1 MPINPIDVFTMPPK
15 SQETSHLQKN
25 SLDRAVNGEHVAS
38 QQFQDKVN
46 RNMQKTVHAKDKE
59 ENGFRFDAKEKG
71 QNEYQDNRRR
81 RNGKTAP
88 EEPKT
93 RLPRMNGSSFDISI

>member
-15 SQETSHLQKN
+15 SQETSQLQKN
-25 SLDRAVNGEHVAS
+25 NMDRVMNGEHVS
-38 QQFQDKVN
+38 NQQFQDKVN

-71 QNEYQDNRRR
+71 SNEYQDNRKQKGETCKAKEQ
-81 RNGKTAP
+81 NS
-88 EEPKT
+88 
-93 RLPRMNGSSFDISI
+93 RLPSMNSSSFDISI

>member
-1 MPINPIDVFTMPPK
+1 MPIRPIDVFTMPPK
-15 SQETSHLQKN
+15 SQETSQMQKSN
-25 SLDRAVNGEHVAS
+25 MDRATNGEYVAN

-71 QNEYQDNRRR
+71 QNEYQDNRKRK
-81 RNGKTAP
+81 NEK
-88 EEPKT
+88 PKET
-93 RLPRMNGSSFDISI
+93 KSRLPKMNGSSFDISI

>member
-1 MPINPIDVFTMPPK
+1 MPIRPIDVFTMPPK
-15 SQETSHLQKN
+15 SQETSQLQKSN
-25 SLDRAVNGEHVAS
+25 MDRATNGEYVAN

-71 QNEYQDNRRR
+71 QNE
-81 RNGKTAP
+81 K
-88 EEPKT
+88 PKET
-93 RLPRMNGSSFDISI
+93 KSRLPKMNGSSFDISI

>member
-1 MPINPIDVFTMPPK
+1 MPIRPIDVFTMPPK
-15 SQETSHLQKN
+15 SQETSQLQKSN
-25 SLDRAVNGEHVAS
+25 MDRATNGEYVAN

-71 QNEYQDNRRR
+71 QNEYQDNRKRK
-81 RNGKTAP
+81 NEK
-88 EEPKT
+88 PKET
-93 RLPRMNGSSFDISI
+93 KSRLPKMNGSSFDISI